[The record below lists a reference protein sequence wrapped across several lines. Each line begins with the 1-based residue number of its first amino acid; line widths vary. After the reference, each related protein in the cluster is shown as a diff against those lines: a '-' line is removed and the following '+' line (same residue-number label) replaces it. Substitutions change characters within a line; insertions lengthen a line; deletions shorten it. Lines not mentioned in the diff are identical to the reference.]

1 MKKNDKHKNKLF
13 EILNNESF
21 TSKFISGI
29 AGDRMLNDKEKIL
42 FEKLLKESNEDL
54 YVKILF
60 YITHQIFDIEQ
71 AKTLWGE
78 IINHKNYLTKILKRN
93 VEITVATLDYL
104 TNIKDEIKN
113 PKLIGEAFMG
123 KIAEIS
129 SIDPLTKLY
138 NRYYLHVKMEEEIKR
153 FKRYN
158 STFSIILIDIDN
170 FKHINDTRGHQK
182 GDEVLVEL
190 SNIISKSLRELDIC
204 ARYGGDEF
212 IIVLPHTDIASSKE
226 IAERI
231 RSTVKKYYSK
241 NLKITISIGLAN
253 CPISAKT
260 KRYLI
265 YKADNALYIS
275 KKNGKNRISI
285 K

>member
-42 FEKLLKESNEDL
+42 FEKLLKESDEDL

-78 IINHKNYLTKILKRN
+78 IINHKNYLTKRLKRN

-190 SNIISKSLRELDIC
+190 SN
-204 ARYGGDEF
+204 
-212 IIVLPHTDIASSKE
+212 
-226 IAERI
+226 
-231 RSTVKKYYSK
+231 
-241 NLKITISIGLAN
+241 
-253 CPISAKT
+253 
-260 KRYLI
+260 
-265 YKADNALYIS
+265 
-275 KKNGKNRISI
+275 
-285 K
+285 

>member
-1 MKKNDKHKNKLF
+1 MKMNNNNKNKLF

-21 TSKFISGI
+21 TTKFISGI
-29 AGDRMLNDKEKIL
+29 AGDRILDDKEKIL

-54 YVKILF
+54 YVKLLF
-60 YITHQIFDIEQ
+60 YITHQIFNIEQ
-71 AKTLWGE
+71 AKTLWDE
-78 IINHKNYLTKILKRN
+78 IIKHKDYLSKILKRN

-104 TNIKDEIKN
+104 TNIKDELKN

-129 SIDPLTKLY
+129 SVDPLTKLF
-138 NRYYLHVKMEEEIKR
+138 NRYYFFIKMEEEIKR

-158 STFSIILIDIDN
+158 STFSIIFIDIDD
-170 FKHINDTRGHQK
+170 FKKVNDVYGHQK

-190 SNIISKSLRELDIC
+190 SSIISKSLRDLDIC
-204 ARYGGDEF
+204 ARYGGEEF
-212 IIVLPHTDIASSKE
+212 IIILPHTDINSAEE

-231 RSTVKKYYSK
+231 RRKVEKYYSK
-241 NLKITISIGLAN
+241 DLKITISIGLAN
-253 CPISAKT
+253 CPASATT

-265 YKADNALYIS
+265 TKADKALYIS
-275 KKNGKNRISI
+275 KKRGKNRITI